1 MLDVMRKG
9 AQTWVAKLL
18 LIVLVVSFGIWGV
31 SSSLLSGSSDVVI
44 KVGDQEVST
53 NEFRLAYQRQLNSLS
68 QQYGRQLTSEQARML
83 GVDQQVYA
91 QLIAGAALDQIA
103 SEMKLGLSEDRLA
116 QIIAEDK
123 AFQGANGQ
131 FSRQQFTAL
140 LRNAGLNEDD
150 YVAATSKIAVR
161 SQIVDALAD
170 GFAPPKTLVDAI
182 REFRTQSR
190 VVDYL
195 VLTNAF
201 IDPIKSPG
209 DDVLKPWFEAR
220 KPIYKAPEY
229 RAISYVELQP
239 ADIADPGAVSDADV
253 KADYESRIGNYTTPE
268 KRTIEQLTFANQA
281 DAEAAAEALKDG
293 SKTFDQLV
301 KDQGA
306 TIDDVSLGTFAKGEL
321 PNAAVDEAAFS
332 IQKSGGTS
340 GVVQG
345 AFGPV
350 IVRVSNITPESV
362 ASFDSVKAQIR
373 QDLAIQQA
381 SDDILNVENQYD
393 DLRASGKT
401 LAEAAEALNLK
412 PKTIDNVDSSG
423 LDPSGDEVAD
433 VPLGT
438 QLISAAFAAEQGTE
452 NLPLRLSD
460 GGYVWYEVTGVTPSR
475 DRTFDEVRSK
485 VEADWAAAEQKKEL
499 EAKAKEL
506 QAEVEAG
513 TSLEDI
519 ASDLAISVQQSKP
532 IRRNSQDPDLGPDAI
547 TAAFSGQLST
557 VATAPRDNGN
567 EQILLKVTAIVDT
580 GDAIASNADEQ
591 SINQVAT
598 AAGDD
603 ILDEMVNK
611 LRSEYGVNINQTLAQ
626 QITNM

>member
-68 QQYGRQLTSEQARML
+68 QQYGRQLSSEQARML

-116 QIIAEDK
+116 QIISEDK
-123 AFQGANGQ
+123 SFQGANGQ

-140 LRNAGLNEDD
+140 LRNAGLSEDD

-170 GFAPPKTLVDAI
+170 GFTPPKTLVDAI

-209 DDVLKPWFEAR
+209 DDVLKPWFEER

-229 RAISYVELQP
+229 RGISYVELKP
-239 ADIADPGAVSDADV
+239 ADIADPAAISDADV
-253 KADYESRIGNYTTPE
+253 KADYESRIANYTTPE

-412 PKTIDNVDSSG
+412 PKTIDNVDSKG
-423 LDPSGDEVAD
+423 LDQNGDQVPD

-460 GGYVWYEVTGVTPSR
+460 GGYVWYEVTDVTPSR

-513 TSLEDI
+513 TSLQDI
-519 ASDLAISVQQSKP
+519 ADDLAISVQESKP
-532 IRRNSQDPDLGPDAI
+532 IRRNSQDPDLGPDAVA
-547 TAAFSGQLST
+547 AAFSGQLST
-557 VATAPRDNGN
+557 VATAPRDNGD
-567 EQILLKVTAIVDT
+567 EQILLKVTAIVDA

-611 LRSEYGVNINQTLAQ
+611 LRSEYGVKINQTLAQ